1 MGTGVH
7 PSYIRLVVLFF
18 WSSAGFFRNHS
29 GMDSTNKNDWV
40 SPGGTCSMKRPSID
54 VCRTGWHDIWVNL
67 EGKRWRSCHRIGRF
81 KSESKASDGFT
92 C

>member
-7 PSYIRLVVLFF
+7 PLLRLVVLFF
-18 WSSAGFFRNHS
+18 CREQFFFLEITVAWIPPTKMTGCS
-29 GMDSTNKNDWV
+29 
-40 SPGGTCSMKRPSID
+40 GGTCSMKRPSID

-81 KSESKASDGFT
+81 KKG
-92 C
+92 